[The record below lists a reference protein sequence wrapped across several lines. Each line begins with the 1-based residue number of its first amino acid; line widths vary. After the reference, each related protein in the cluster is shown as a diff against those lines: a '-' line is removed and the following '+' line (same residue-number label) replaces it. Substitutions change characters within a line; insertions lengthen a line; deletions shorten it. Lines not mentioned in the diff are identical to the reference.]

1 MELIKQG
8 SKKMQTLPLSRRYPR
23 RMIFVVMSEAVEVEA
38 PARND
43 LAWTEVSSSAVY
55 GAQHAWNIA
64 LLCCIHRSLE
74 KLRIEMFAKNQTAS
88 GLLTS
93 PQSWEASSKLPLS
106 CHGIFLENVLESG
119 VHLSNLNSVLQ
130 SEDAENAAST
140 DALSWLYHP
149 WLVLNVVDVPAYNAL
164 SGILEHTTLR
174 AESVGRS
181 RNKRWTSYLENET
194 KWHDTK
200 QWSDFAAVKSA
211 EQEYA
216 YAEMIALLGSKQ
228 NRDNAMRPLALAWE
242 NIFSAE
248 SYRPNLSKVH
258 WMMSE
263 HEDALRR
270 RILKRI
276 NVAFDDHKSASYYES
291 KKMPVIKKAPQAD
304 GKVIVSRNLPNRPQ
318 VLCWRL
324 EREARRSSD
333 LIQ

>member
-1 MELIKQG
+1 M
-8 SKKMQTLPLSRRYPR
+8 
-23 RMIFVVMSEAVEVEA
+23 
-38 PARND
+38 
-43 LAWTEVSSSAVY
+43 
-55 GAQHAWNIA
+55 
-64 LLCCIHRSLE
+64 
-74 KLRIEMFAKNQTAS
+74 
-88 GLLTS
+88 
-93 PQSWEASSKLPLS
+93 
-106 CHGIFLENVLESG
+106 
-119 VHLSNLNSVLQ
+119 HLSNLNSVLQ

-200 QWSDFAAVKSA
+200 QWSDFAAVVKSA

-216 YAEMIALLGSKQ
+216 YAEMNRIAGLEA

-304 GKVIVSRNLPNRPQ
+304 GKVIVSRESAESPASP
-318 VLCWRL
+318 VLAVRKGSAPL
-324 EREARRSSD
+324 QRSHSMISRDSADSIRSADSRRRSMPMVALEALLKPIQDPRNAVVSTPEPKVPGEQSGSSSD
-333 LIQ
+333 SEAEPSISEQPQDVRITWTLMRIVPFSIGSMRLRRAKSSFM